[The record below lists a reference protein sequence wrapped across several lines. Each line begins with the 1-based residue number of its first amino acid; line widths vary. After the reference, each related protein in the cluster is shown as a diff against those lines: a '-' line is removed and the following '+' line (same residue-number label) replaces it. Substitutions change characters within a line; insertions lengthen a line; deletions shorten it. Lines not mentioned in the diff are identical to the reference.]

1 VTARICRIRR
11 FRNPTPAPS
20 PGLQNAPLATYG
32 NPGGIPP
39 LPMLRPRATAATL
52 EARTAAVVALVMAG
66 ARRSDVL
73 AHCATAWG
81 LAPRSA
87 DRLLA
92 AARLQIRSDW
102 EVTRPELLA
111 ELLAAL
117 SQLQQQARAAGQ
129 LGTALACINAAAR
142 IAGLD

>member
-1 VTARICRIRR
+1 MAR
-11 FRNPTPAPS
+11 PH
-20 PGLQNAPLATYG
+20 
-32 NPGGIPP
+32 
-39 LPMLRPRATAATL
+39 ATAATL
-52 EARTAAVVALVMAG
+52 EARTAAVVRLLAGG
-66 ARRSDVL
+66 ARRSDVV

-102 EVTRPELLA
+102 EVTRPELTA

-117 SQLQQQARAAGQ
+117 SDLQLQAREAGRW
-129 LGTALACINAAAR
+129 GTALACINAAAR
-142 IAGLD
+142 LAGLG